1 MTNDEY
7 FNNDAFCP
15 LPWISLYVEPTGIVD
30 NCCISYN
37 RIGNINQQSIEEI
50 INSPTSYQVKTDMLS
65 RKRVDG
71 CRKCYTNEGSSNLN
85 FSHRSNML
93 GNFQNVDKSLYDSPA
108 NFKFKYLE
116 NNFDLDK

>member
-1 MTNDEY
+1 MTDDEY

-37 RIGNINQQSIEEI
+37 CIGNINQHSIEEI
-50 INSPTSYQVKTDMLS
+50 IDSPINHQVKTDMLS
-65 RKRVDG
+65 GKRVDG
-71 CRKCYTNEGSSNLN
+71 CRKCYANEKTANENDFNLT

-93 GNFQNVDKSLYDSPA
+93 GNFQKIDKSLYDSPT
-108 NFKFKYLE
+108 N
-116 NNFDLDK
+116 